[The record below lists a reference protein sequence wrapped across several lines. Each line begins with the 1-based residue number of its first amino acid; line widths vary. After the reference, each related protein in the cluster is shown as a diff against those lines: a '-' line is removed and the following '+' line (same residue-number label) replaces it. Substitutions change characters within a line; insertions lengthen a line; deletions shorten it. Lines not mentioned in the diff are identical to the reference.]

1 MSPIIAIAVCVW
13 AGVIMTVHQRSCRD
27 LVAEKDQELKALH
40 YRLDELLSDRPGRWD
55 HAR

>member
-1 MSPIIAIAVCVW
+1 MSPIIAIAVCIW

-27 LVAEKDQELKALH
+27 LVAEKDQELKALRRH
-40 YRLDELLSDRPGRWD
+40 LDDLVSERPGRWQ